1 MIYSARGSVLKAKNR
16 KPLPLTTVE
25 LQQSGS
31 RLLHMTPKQILD
43 VKLYHDHHHLHKLMV
58 FVAC

>member
-1 MIYSARGSVLKAKNR
+1 MLFR

-31 RLLHMTPKQILD
+31 RLLHMAPKKILD
-43 VKLYHDHHHLHKLMV
+43 VSPCGMKEEGR
-58 FVAC
+58 FVDFCRSPRSCIRRAS